1 LRHKETRLENSAL
14 AHHLE
19 PRVTISVVID
29 LRPAT
34 AADAAIL
41 ALHHYQHLL
50 ETGFS
55 DADATRS
62 MGAFLPW
69 ARGQLEAGAL
79 IALIAGGGLE
89 ADGSVV
95 LHILQRPAPYES
107 AELLFVHAPP
117 ELTGDLV
124 QAVLLEAK
132 LRGVTRV
139 VTTNDSRLED
149 FGFIGENAFVW
160 HAD

>member
-1 LRHKETRLENSAL
+1 
-14 AHHLE
+14 
-19 PRVTISVVID
+19 VTD

-50 ETGFS
+50 ETGAS

-62 MGAFLPW
+62 MGTFLPW
-69 ARGQLEAGAL
+69 ARGQLEGGTL
-79 IALIAGGGLE
+79 IAVIAGGGLE
-89 ADGSVV
+89 AVGSVT
-95 LHILQRPAPYES
+95 LHVVQRPTPYER
-107 AELLFVHAPP
+107 AELLFVHAPL
-117 ELTGDLV
+117 ELMGELV

-139 VTTNDSRLED
+139 LTNDSRLES
-149 FGFIGENAFVW
+149 FGFQSSKTFLW